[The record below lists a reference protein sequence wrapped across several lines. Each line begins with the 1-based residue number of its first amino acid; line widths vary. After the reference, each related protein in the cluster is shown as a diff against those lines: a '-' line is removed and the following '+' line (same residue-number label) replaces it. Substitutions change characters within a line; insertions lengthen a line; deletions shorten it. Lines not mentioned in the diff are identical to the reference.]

1 MVTSWWVL
9 TIQQISQGLGIQ
21 KSESSGRAGSTSIK
35 NIKIMFVKV
44 NSSNYIWKSSM
55 EPTLALLP
63 AFPKMISKEQKI
75 KRKSL
80 NPVENFSFRDFRR
93 EFNFELKEDW
103 KAKRRTRERCCSL
116 VLKVPE
122 MIEQQTWL
130 RVLNVIL
137 AYMPPL

>member
-1 MVTSWWVL
+1 
-9 TIQQISQGLGIQ
+9 
-21 KSESSGRAGSTSIK
+21 
-35 NIKIMFVKV
+35 
-44 NSSNYIWKSSM
+44 M